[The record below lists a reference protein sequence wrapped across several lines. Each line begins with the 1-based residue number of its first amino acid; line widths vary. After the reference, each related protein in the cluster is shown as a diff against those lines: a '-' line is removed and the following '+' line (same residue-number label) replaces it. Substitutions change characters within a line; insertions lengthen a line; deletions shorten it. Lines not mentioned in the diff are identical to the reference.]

1 MSILLLGLILFL
13 GVHSVRLFGDGWRDR
28 TIARVGEARWKGVY
42 TVISIIGLVLIVWG
56 YGQARQSPVEIWLP
70 PPALRHLTSL
80 FTLLAFILLAAAHGP
95 GNHIRSS
102 LRHPMT
108 IGVLLWALGHLLAN
122 GMLADITLFGSFLL
136 WALLVL
142 RAARRR
148 KRHRPRHR
156 RWPEICRL
164 SWAVRWWAVFAIWL
178 HGPLIGVAVTP

>member
-1 MSILLLGLILFL
+1 
-13 GVHSVRLFGDGWRDR
+13 
-28 TIARVGEARWKGVY
+28 Y

-148 KRHRPRHR
+148 KLP
-156 RWPEICRL
+156 PPAAPKMAGNL
-164 SWAVRWWAVFAIWL
+164 SAVVGGALVWAVFAIWL